1 MNIFWNIF
9 ELAVNIFEAAN
20 VMYFVFAFL
29 KGNIHNKKECR
40 NWIIGS
46 LTYATTSTFLNS
58 FINIFFFFSVEPL
71 AIYIKNFTGLI
82 PI

>member
-1 MNIFWNIF
+1 MTNIFWNIF

-40 NWIIGS
+40 NWMVGS

-58 FINIFFFFSVEPL
+58 FMDYEGYFL
-71 AIYIKNFTGLI
+71 LIYFCLLYTS
-82 PI
+82 PSPRDA